1 MSATQTS
8 LEPGDA
14 DAEGHEKPVTVH
26 VNTKPVVLKSH
37 KVTGEEIKQAAIAQ
51 GVEIQMDF
59 ELIEEPHGD
68 KIERKIGDNEEITV
82 TDHATF
88 LAELVKHPK
97 YFLNIEGRDVEWDAD
112 TITVPEIRELAGW
125 DPGQEVVEVDLENN
139 TERTLP
145 EDTIVKL
152 KPGHGFAKK
161 VKFQRG

>member
-1 MSATQTS
+1 MST
-8 LEPGDA
+8 
-14 DAEGHEKPVTVH
+14 
-26 VNTKPVVLKSH
+26 
-37 KVTGEEIKQAAIAQ
+37 EEEHLTDEVQD
-51 GVEIQMDF
+51 GT
-59 ELIEEPHGD
+59 EE
-68 KIERKIGDNEEITV
+68 
-82 TDHATF
+82 A
-88 LAELVKHPK
+88 KHPT
-97 YFLNIEGRDVEWDAD
+97 YFLNIEGRDEEWDKN